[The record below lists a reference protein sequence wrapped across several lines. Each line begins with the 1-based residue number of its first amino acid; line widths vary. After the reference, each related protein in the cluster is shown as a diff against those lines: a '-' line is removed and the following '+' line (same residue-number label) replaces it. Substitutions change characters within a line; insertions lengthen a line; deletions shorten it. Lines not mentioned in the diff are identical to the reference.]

1 MISETK
7 IDANFPT
14 YHFFIQEYSTVCR
27 MDRNGKGEG
36 VMLFVKD
43 GIITITFKSF
53 IDKTTCYKSA
63 DNPS

>member
-43 GIITITFKSF
+43 GIITITLKVS
-53 IDKTTCYKSA
+53 
-63 DNPS
+63 